1 MDKKK
6 ITKPIIPLPHE
17 ALMVPSNFRYFVP
30 NEAGATK
37 NGMWAGK
44 LNEQTSNVIAGRF

>member
-17 ALMVPSNFRYFVP
+17 AVVVPSNYRYFV
-30 NEAGATK
+30 
-37 NGMWAGK
+37 
-44 LNEQTSNVIAGRF
+44 TSFLTRQGQRKTGCGLEN

>member
-17 ALMVPSNFRYFVP
+17 ALVLPSNFRYFV
-30 NEAGATK
+30 
-37 NGMWAGK
+37 
-44 LNEQTSNVIAGRF
+44 TSFLTRQEERITGCGLEN